1 MIGLFGVRDGPKA
14 ENFAMKIQKHR
25 NLSGTRSSM
34 KSEKLIIE
42 EEVLEK
48 AKQLE
53 EFALSTL
60 VRKCYPFVFRY
71 LYYRSVTRE
80 DAEDLTSEVFVR
92 VVSSIKGQKGYF
104 PAWLIRIAKNLL
116 TDYYRKRGRSRET
129 SLEEIEEPFSD
140 SNKDTKESLHPDD
153 LRKMLDFLTDE
164 QKEVII
170 LRFIEGNTNEEVAKI
185 TNKSVG
191 AIKALQFR
199 ALTALREILKK
210 EE

>member
-1 MIGLFGVRDGPKA
+1 
-14 ENFAMKIQKHR
+14 MK
-25 NLSGTRSSM
+25 L
-34 KSEKLIIE
+34 EKLVIE

-53 EFALSTL
+53 ETALSIL
-60 VRKCYPFVFRY
+60 VKKCYPFVFRY
-71 LYYRSVTRE
+71 FYYRSVTRE
-80 DAEDLTSEVFVR
+80 DAEDLASEVFVR
-92 VVSSIKGQKGYF
+92 VVSSIKGQRGYF
-104 PAWLIRIAKNLL
+104 PAWLISIARNLL

-129 SLEEIEEPFSD
+129 SLEEIEEPSLDSD
-140 SNKDTKESLHPDD
+140 GNEKDTLHPDD
-153 LRKMLDFLTDE
+153 IRKMLDMITEE

-170 LRFIEGNTNEEVAKI
+170 LRFIEGNTNEEVAK
-185 TNKSVG
+185 TMNKSIG

>member
-1 MIGLFGVRDGPKA
+1 
-14 ENFAMKIQKHR
+14 
-25 NLSGTRSSM
+25 M

-42 EEVLEK
+42 EEILEN
-48 AKQLE
+48 ARRLE
-53 EFALSTL
+53 ESALSTL
-60 VRKCYPFVFRY
+60 VKKSYPFVFRY

>member
-1 MIGLFGVRDGPKA
+1 
-14 ENFAMKIQKHR
+14 MK
-25 NLSGTRSSM
+25 L
-34 KSEKLIIE
+34 EKLVIE

-53 EFALSTL
+53 EIALSTL

-80 DAEDLTSEVFVR
+80 DAEDLTSEVFIR
-92 VVSSIKGQKGYF
+92 VVNSIKGQKGYF
-104 PAWLIRIAKNLL
+104 PAWLISIARNLL
-116 TDYYRKRGRSRET
+116 TDYYRKRGKLKET
-129 SLEEIEEPFSD
+129 SLEEIKEPFSNSD
-140 SNKDTKESLHPDD
+140 KNRKDTKDTLHLDD
-153 LRKMLDFLTDE
+153 LRKMLDLLTDE
-164 QKEVII
+164 QKEVIT
-170 LRFIEGNTNEEVAKI
+170 LKFIEDNSNEEIARI
-185 TNKSVG
+185 MNKSIG

>member
-1 MIGLFGVRDGPKA
+1 
-14 ENFAMKIQKHR
+14 
-25 NLSGTRSSM
+25 M

-42 EEVLEK
+42 EEVLEN
-48 AKQLE
+48 ARRLE
-53 EFALSTL
+53 ESALSTL
-60 VRKCYPFVFRY
+60 VKKSSPFVFRY